1 MRFFFIVVVE
11 KTCAVIEVIEVFKFY
26 KTSITSHTTCYS
38 QIVSSLIRKEKGF
51 LDGFLR
57 TFVNVH
63 ECILSKSVGKAYLWQ
78 LVDFQYYNFYFLI
91 RFLRKFRISS
101 ICFF

>member
-38 QIVSSLIRKEKGF
+38 QIVSSLILKEKGF

-57 TFVNVH
+57 TFVSVR
-63 ECILSKSVGKAYLWQ
+63 EYVRRKSVGKMHLE
-78 LVDFQYYNFYFLI
+78 
-91 RFLRKFRISS
+91 ST
-101 ICFF
+101 C

>member
-38 QIVSSLIRKEKGF
+38 QIVSSLILKEKGF
-51 LDGFLR
+51 LDEFLR

-63 ECILSKSVGKAYLWQ
+63 ECILSKSVGKMH
-78 LVDFQYYNFYFLI
+78 FE
-91 RFLRKFRISS
+91 ST
-101 ICFF
+101 C